1 MSNAKKFF
9 RYLVLVLLIIIL
21 ISLIRDIFFGQFSFQ
36 ENEKLETLID
46 KKEDELVN
54 ISEENET
61 LKDEIKLLKNNDE
74 YVEHIARENLGL
86 VKEGEEYIDEEPD

>member
-1 MSNAKKFF
+1 MSTAKKFF
-9 RYLVLVLLIIIL
+9 RYLALVLLIVIL

-36 ENEKLETLID
+36 ENEKLETLIE
-46 KKEDELVN
+46 KKEDELVK

-74 YVEHIARENLGL
+74 YVEHVARENLGL
-86 VKEGEEYIDEEPD
+86 IKEGEEYIDEEPD

>member
-1 MSNAKKFF
+1 MSNAKKIF
-9 RYLVLVLLIIIL
+9 RYLVLVLLMIIL

-46 KKEDELVN
+46 KKEDELVK

-61 LKDEIKLLKNNDE
+61 LKDEIK
-74 YVEHIARENLGL
+74 
-86 VKEGEEYIDEEPD
+86 